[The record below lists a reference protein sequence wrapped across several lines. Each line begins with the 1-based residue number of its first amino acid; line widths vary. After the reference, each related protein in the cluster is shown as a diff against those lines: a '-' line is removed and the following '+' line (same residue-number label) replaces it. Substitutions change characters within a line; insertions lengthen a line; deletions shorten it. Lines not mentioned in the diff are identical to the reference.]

1 LIPIT
6 RSTNLAK
13 YFPLK
18 NLLKVSLWVVLDG
31 NCKVGGPMPGGP
43 RWKRKKG
50 PAAIGYV
57 WAWTG
62 RLNPLLLLLS
72 DHLEIKL
79 NPPSPAT
86 NEVVSITKNAMVS
99 KQFPLQLRHTHDS
112 LKITVIAT
120 RSKKTK
126 MIVILVVTIWTA
138 KTRDSSICRFLI
150 KM

>member
-1 LIPIT
+1 
-6 RSTNLAK
+6 
-13 YFPLK
+13 
-18 NLLKVSLWVVLDG
+18 
-31 NCKVGGPMPGGP
+31 M
-43 RWKRKKG
+43 WKRKKG
-50 PAAIGYV
+50 PTAIGYV

-126 MIVILVVTIWTA
+126 MIVILVVTIWIA
-138 KTRDSSICRFLI
+138 
-150 KM
+150 